1 MIVRKEIRRDLII
14 QKEARRKEYIISM
27 EFIEEALVVNEFNLY
42 WKRILIAG
50 NYGGW
55 RKKCTEA
62 VWKNEILNS
71 GKLEDLF
78 YLTLNASLIVVNSL
92 SRIWELL
99 RGVYNNNFN
108 SLAKIKDHRKVVEE
122 LWCFCHEKLS
132 YKIWINP
139 SYFAL

>member
-1 MIVRKEIRRDLII
+1 
-14 QKEARRKEYIISM
+14 
-27 EFIEEALVVNEFNLY
+27 FIEEALVVNEFNLY

-78 YLTLNASLIVVNSL
+78 YLTLNASLIDSKDRTYKIKNLIKELPTYSVLEVNGIKICEESVYKYEE
-92 SRIWELL
+92 ELL
-99 RGVYNNNFN
+99 KEKKLEEV
-108 SLAKIKDHRKVVEE
+108 KILRT
-122 LWCFCHEKLS
+122 
-132 YKIWINP
+132 INMDFIRIL
-139 SYFAL
+139 YQ

>member
-1 MIVRKEIRRDLII
+1 M
-14 QKEARRKEYIISM
+14 
-27 EFIEEALVVNEFNLY
+27 VNEFNLY

-78 YLTLNASLIVVNSL
+78 YLTLNASLIG
-92 SRIWELL
+92 I
-99 RGVYNNNFN
+99 G
-108 SLAKIKDHRKVVEE
+108 
-122 LWCFCHEKLS
+122 
-132 YKIWINP
+132 P
-139 SYFAL
+139 

>member
-14 QKEARRKEYIISM
+14 QKEARRKEYIIK
-27 EFIEEALVVNEFNLY
+27 FIEEALVVNEFNLY

-78 YLTLNASLIVVNSL
+78 YLTLNASLIG
-92 SRIWELL
+92 I
-99 RGVYNNNFN
+99 G
-108 SLAKIKDHRKVVEE
+108 
-122 LWCFCHEKLS
+122 
-132 YKIWINP
+132 P
-139 SYFAL
+139 